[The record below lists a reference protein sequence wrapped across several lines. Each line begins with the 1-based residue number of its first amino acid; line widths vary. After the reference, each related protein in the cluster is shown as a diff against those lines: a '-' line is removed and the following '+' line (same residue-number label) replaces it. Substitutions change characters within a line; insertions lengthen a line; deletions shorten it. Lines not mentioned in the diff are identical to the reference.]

1 MERRQLTIRSVLL
14 GLLGM
19 LVITS
24 SSMIL
29 ALKMGTMPW
38 PILFATILSMLLI
51 GQKHSGTNGE
61 VNVTET
67 IMSSG
72 AMVSA
77 GIVFTLPGIWILQ
90 PEASIPLAPVLV
102 ASLCGVLLGIL
113 FSRLYAERMMG
124 DSKLVF
130 PIGSAAFQT
139 ISTGIKKGVDSLLL
153 SCSMGFSA
161 LFAVVRD
168 MLHWIPARLTVYPGG
183 SMVPAISVWLSPMAL
198 SIGALINHVSAF
210 CWFGGALF
218 SYLVLT
224 PLSLK
229 LGLLPSLD
237 IAIEFRKNLG
247 IGLVIGT
254 GVGVFLKII
263 RSRIFHRSAPKEERT
278 RQRLSVKSAALLLV
292 LFIFVVVALTLG
304 TPLTFAEALL
314 TALGA
319 ALATLL
325 SGMLTGECGTN
336 PLEVFGILVMLA
348 SLLLLRSAGF
358 SLFLIA
364 EVVSVA
370 CGLIGVLMNDLK
382 AGTMLGTDRKAQ
394 FAGELI
400 GALGS
405 AVFATFMLFVIK
417 GSLGPFG
424 TDALPAPQANAVASI
439 VQGAQNDPSLLLG
452 IFLGAVLYV
461 AEVPSATI
469 GLGFYL
475 PIHLSI
481 SSGIGALLSCLME
494 RHVSKKDIDLVCSGC
509 MGGEGVVGVIVA
521 IMSVFK

>member
-1 MERRQLTIRSVLL
+1 MECRQLTIRAVLF
-14 GLLGM
+14 GFLGM

-51 GQKHSGTNGE
+51 GQGRSGANGE

-77 GIVFTLPGIWILQ
+77 GIVFTIPGIWIFQ
-90 PEASIPLAPVLV
+90 PEASIPLVPVLI

-113 FSRLYAERMMG
+113 FSWLFAERMMG

-153 SCSMGFSA
+153 SCSIGFSA

-168 MLHWIPARLTVYPGG
+168 ILHWIPARLTVYPGG
-183 SMVPAISVWLSPMAL
+183 SMVPVISVWLSPMAL

-237 IAIEFRKNLG
+237 VAIEFRKNLG

-254 GVGVFLKII
+254 GVG
-263 RSRIFHRSAPKEERT
+263 
-278 RQRLSVKSAALLLV
+278 
-292 LFIFVVVALTLG
+292 
-304 TPLTFAEALL
+304 
-314 TALGA
+314 
-319 ALATLL
+319 
-325 SGMLTGECGTN
+325 C
-336 PLEVFGILVMLA
+336 
-348 SLLLLRSAGF
+348 
-358 SLFLIA
+358 
-364 EVVSVA
+364 
-370 CGLIGVLMNDLK
+370 
-382 AGTMLGTDRKAQ
+382 
-394 FAGELI
+394 
-400 GALGS
+400 
-405 AVFATFMLFVIK
+405 
-417 GSLGPFG
+417 
-424 TDALPAPQANAVASI
+424 
-439 VQGAQNDPSLLLG
+439 
-452 IFLGAVLYV
+452 Y
-461 AEVPSATI
+461 
-469 GLGFYL
+469 
-475 PIHLSI
+475 
-481 SSGIGALLSCLME
+481 
-494 RHVSKKDIDLVCSGC
+494 
-509 MGGEGVVGVIVA
+509 
-521 IMSVFK
+521 